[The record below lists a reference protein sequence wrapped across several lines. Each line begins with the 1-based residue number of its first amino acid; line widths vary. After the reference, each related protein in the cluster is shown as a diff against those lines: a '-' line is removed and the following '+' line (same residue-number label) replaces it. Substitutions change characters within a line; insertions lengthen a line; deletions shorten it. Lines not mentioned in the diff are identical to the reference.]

1 MPRVSGERR
10 PGNGMR
16 VPGGPGAARL
26 CPEMSRGGEGL
37 RWVLPSLCAS
47 FHASSLVCLS
57 ALFFSFPCGWLA
69 VHVSLAF
76 PVVAGILFLPTLA
89 NLLLAS
95 FMDPGILP
103 RGAKGRA
110 RLVIQ
115 VLHDKDRCFG
125 PRWCHK
131 CHCYCPPQS
140 FHCPSCNVCVEGF
153 DHHCYWLNN
162 CVGRGNAR
170 CFSRFVAFLCVYN
183 ALALASCIAYLV
195 LSSGQALSTE
205 KACAIVVTVPAAFY
219 LLPLLALAS
228 SRARL
233 HAWAKRTHRLQVYSG
248 GKKTPFGRGWAGSWA
263 PAHSATAAQPWASM
277 TQLLHLHA
285 AASGPHR
292 PRLVPG
298 PEKVGRAQLAQGGS
312 RQGPGAGEPAAK
324 EAGME
329 VPSWRPWQE
338 ARAKVAVTGL
348 DVFAPLMT
356 ADGDGRGHWKSQIAF
371 NSREGSP
378 TASLLSRSDI

>member
-1 MPRVSGERR
+1 
-10 PGNGMR
+10 
-16 VPGGPGAARL
+16 
-26 CPEMSRGGEGL
+26 MSRGGEEP

-47 FHASSLVCLS
+47 FHVSSLVCLS

-76 PVVAGILFLPTLA
+76 PVVAGILFLPALA

-115 VLHDKDRCFG
+115 VLRDEDRRFG

-131 CHCYCPPQS
+131 CHCYCPPRS

-162 CVGRGNAR
+162 CVGRGNTR
-170 CFSRFVAFLCVYN
+170 CFSLFVAFLCGYN

-195 LSSGQALSTE
+195 LSSGQVLSTE

-219 LLPLLALAS
+219 LLPLLALMS
-228 SRARL
+228 SRAKL
-233 HAWAKRTHRLQVYSG
+233 HAWAKRTHRLKVYSR
-248 GKKTPFGRGWAGSWA
+248 GKKTLLGRAWARSWA
-263 PAHSATAAQPWASM
+263 PA
-277 TQLLHLHA
+277 
-285 AASGPHR
+285 
-292 PRLVPG
+292 
-298 PEKVGRAQLAQGGS
+298 
-312 RQGPGAGEPAAK
+312 
-324 EAGME
+324 
-329 VPSWRPWQE
+329 
-338 ARAKVAVTGL
+338 
-348 DVFAPLMT
+348 
-356 ADGDGRGHWKSQIAF
+356 
-371 NSREGSP
+371 
-378 TASLLSRSDI
+378 

>member
-1 MPRVSGERR
+1 
-10 PGNGMR
+10 
-16 VPGGPGAARL
+16 
-26 CPEMSRGGEGL
+26 MSRGGEGL

-47 FHASSLVCLS
+47 FHVSSLVCLS

-103 RGAKGRA
+103 RGAKGRT

-115 VLHDKDRCFG
+115 VLHDKDRRFG

-170 CFSRFVAFLCVYN
+170 CFSLFVAFLCGYN
-183 ALALASCIAYLV
+183 ALVLASCIAYLV

-233 HAWAKRTHRLQVYSG
+233 HAWAKRTHRL
-248 GKKTPFGRGWAGSWA
+248 KAG
-263 PAHSATAAQPWASM
+263 
-277 TQLLHLHA
+277 
-285 AASGPHR
+285 
-292 PRLVPG
+292 V
-298 PEKVGRAQLAQGGS
+298 
-312 RQGPGAGEPAAK
+312 
-324 EAGME
+324 E

-348 DVFAPLMT
+348 DLFAPLMT